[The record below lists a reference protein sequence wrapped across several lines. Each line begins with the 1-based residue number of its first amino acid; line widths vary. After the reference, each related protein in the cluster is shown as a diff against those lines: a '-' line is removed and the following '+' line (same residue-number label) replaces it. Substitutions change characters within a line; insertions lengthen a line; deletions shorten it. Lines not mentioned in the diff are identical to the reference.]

1 MDHLNVGQWIFI
13 RNLDCCLSLGPVSV
27 AFIIKLRGVP
37 FEAGENDIYKVK
49 FVGFCLYF
57 VMKIV
62 QFFEPVVPIRL
73 EPEETPRGRP
83 PVWYAEF
90 GSREEA
96 TEAMT

>member
-1 MDHLNVGQWIFI
+1 MITIHTTVSEEIIIQMDHLNVGQWIFI

-49 FVGFCLYF
+49 FVVFCLYF

-62 QFFEPVVPIRL
+62 
-73 EPEETPRGRP
+73 
-83 PVWYAEF
+83 
-90 GSREEA
+90 
-96 TEAMT
+96 